1 MMSSELRGAFENQTT
16 YLYTED
22 PELIFSRQSAV
33 IQEKITHIITK
44 YLHPVLL
51 IVGLIGNS
59 LSFATFS
66 RKNIKSQT
74 SLYLKVLAIGDSL
87 TLICYIL
94 PEAIE
99 IVFDYDIK
107 AASVVLCKAFHTG
120 KWVCAEFSA
129 WILCII
135 AIQRCILIT
144 FPHKAKV
151 LITMIR
157 IKWSVFLLAVV
168 ALLLN
173 IPIMIFLDVLTN
185 RGCHLSLSRN
195 ILKILS
201 WVFITL
207 YSFVPFA
214 ILIVCNV
221 IIIYQVDN
229 ANQTR
234 QRMNVGHSGLTQS
247 ASSNMTAI
255 LLTISFA
262 YLILGSPN
270 AILFGYWTLNQDV
283 IKNNPKTFILLKLLN
298 EVFQMLL
305 LVNHSLN
312 LLFYCISGTIF
323 RHELKAMLR
332 CGRRVNFRKS
342 STSVAS
348 NQHKTV
354 ISKF

>member
-1 MMSSELRGAFENQTT
+1 MSSVLPVAFDNQTT

-22 PELIFSRQSAV
+22 PELIFSHQSAV

-51 IVGLIGNS
+51 IIGLIGNS

-66 RKNIKSQT
+66 RKNIKSQA

-94 PEAIE
+94 PEAIDN
-99 IVFDYDIK
+99 VVDYDIK
-107 AASVVLCKAFHTG
+107 AASVVLCKVFHTG

-144 FPHKAKV
+144 FPYKAKV

-173 IPIMIFLDVLTN
+173 IPIMIFMDVTTN
-185 RGCHLSLSRN
+185 HRCRLLLSSNTR
-195 ILKILS
+195 KILS

-234 QRMNVGHSGLTQS
+234 QNMNARHSGITQS
-247 ASSNMTAI
+247 ESSNITAI

-270 AILFGYWTLNQDV
+270 AILFGYWNLNQYI
-283 IKNNPKTFILLKLLN
+283 IKNNRQTFILLKLLN
-298 EVFQMLL
+298 EVFQMLMY
-305 LVNHSLN
+305 VNHSLN
-312 LLFYCISGTIF
+312 LLFYCISGTRF

-332 CGRRVNFRKS
+332 GRRRVNSTKS
-342 STSVAS
+342 STSIS
-348 NQHKTV
+348 SDQHETV
-354 ISKF
+354 ISTF